1 MKKIFYTL
9 LLTTAALVGKAQC
22 SDLFISEY
30 VEGTYNNKA
39 IELYNPTN
47 SPIELSNYRIVRW
60 SNGETNIATL
70 ETNKEILPIPSA
82 TIAAKDVYVL
92 VINTSDVGTDTI
104 PFVELSSKAD
114 VQLCTSCDPNSG
126 SIRTLC
132 FNGDDALSLQ
142 KNVNGNWVNID
153 IFGLIGERPTNGA
166 GGTSPTGA
174 WTDQAPYSSRP
185 TSIASNVYFLY
196 YWSQDQTLV
205 RKPTV
210 LDGVT
215 TNPGVPYTGAWNPA
229 TQWDSLPENTFT
241 QLGTHVCNCN
251 EVGVN
256 ENNANLA
263 VTVYPN
269 PATEFVNVRL
279 NENIS
284 KIEVFNVAGQ
294 VMQSIT
300 PAKNTIHTK
309 FDVRNLNAG
318 VYLVRVETEKGRVA
332 IKKITIQ

>member
-1 MKKIFYTL
+1 MKKILFTL
-9 LLTTAALVGKAQC
+9 MLVSAALLGNAQC
-22 SDLFISEY
+22 TELFISEY
-30 VEGTYNNKA
+30 VEGNYNNKA
-39 IELYNPTN
+39 IEIYNPTS
-47 SPIELSNYRIVRW
+47 SPIDLSNYRVVRW

-70 ETNKEILPIPSA
+70 ETNKEILPIPA
-82 TIAAKDVYVL
+82 AMIGAKDVYVL
-92 VINTSDVGTDTI
+92 VINTTDVGSDTI
-104 PFVELSSKAD
+104 PFADLSVKAD

-142 KNVNGNWVNID
+142 KNVNGNWVNVD

-185 TSIASNVYFLY
+185 NTIASNVYFLY
-196 YWSQDQTLV
+196 YWTQDQTLI

-215 TNPGVPYTGAWNPA
+215 TNPGVAYTGAWNPA

-241 QLGTHVCNCN
+241 QLGTHVCDCN
-251 EVGVN
+251 SVGVN
-256 ENNANLA
+256 ENNKELA

-269 PATEFVNVRL
+269 PATDFVNVRL
-279 NENIS
+279 SENIK
-284 KIEVFNVAGQ
+284 KIEVISVSGQ
-294 VMQSIT
+294 LMQTIT
-300 PAKNTIHTK
+300 PAQSVITTK
-309 FDVRNLNAG
+309 FDTRNLSAG
-318 VYLVRVETEKGRVA
+318 MYLVKIETDKGHIA
-332 IKKITIQ
+332 IRKVTIQ